1 MKKRTIISSLT
12 AICTACTM
20 SLSASASAG
29 TVETGSINKD
39 NAKNVIPNTVT
50 ASIPVNKDI
59 LLFNIEGFDIYAP
72 NITYS
77 YNITSAN
84 TTEDTKIITYAAE
97 DLNSDGTPKEGTQPI
112 ITTVHSGVINAVS
125 TAADNATTTDV
136 VEGSITFGGTGDTE
150 HPANKSSLTIINGN
164 KKISNDM
171 TIYVD
176 AMKIYNPA
184 YDPES
189 AEPAVQ
195 VNSPGVYRYKISDVT
210 TAETLTAAG
219 VTDGGAVNE
228 IYLDVY
234 TKYNSEKNGLVIYGY
249 VLFKSSNEADSIT
262 YNSTVTNTT
271 ESKVTGFDVISETEN
286 VLVDGQNKIELN
298 SDRYY
303 TYNVKVKKVVT
314 GDLADTQHNF
324 PFKVEL
330 NNSSITS
337 SDDFSYTIKK
347 NGTVGSSIA
356 ANLAADGSWTLDGIA
371 DADTGLQ
378 LRHNDEITI
387 IGLPADTTIK
397 VTEKNDT
404 GDIYIASAKDNEN
417 TALQLKVGDADAADS
432 AVISPDEQAAMSAAY
447 SIDGTKII
455 TFTNNMKDIS
465 VTGLLFSIAP
475 FIIITAAG
483 AGMILLVIRSRKQ
496 KNGENEVI

>member
-12 AICTACTM
+12 AIGTACTM

-29 TVETGSINKD
+29 TAETKSIN
-39 NAKNVIPNTVT
+39 NANANVIDETVT
-50 ASIPVNKDI
+50 ATIPVNKDI

-77 YNITSAN
+77 YDITSAN
-84 TTEDTKIITYAAE
+84 TTEDTKIITYAAD
-97 DLNSDGTPKEGTQPI
+97 DLKADGTPKEGAQHI

-125 TAADNATTTDV
+125 TTADNALTTDV
-136 VEGSITFGGTGDTE
+136 VEGSITFGGTGDTV
-150 HPANKSSLTIINGN
+150 HKANNSSLAGINGN
-164 KKISNDM
+164 RKISNNM

-176 AMKIYNPA
+176 ARKIYDPA

-195 VNSPGVYRYKISDVT
+195 ANPPGVYRYKISDVT

-219 VTDGGAVNE
+219 VTDGGAANE

-234 TKYNSEKNGLVIYGY
+234 TKYNSDRNGLVIYGY
-249 VLFKSSNEADSIT
+249 VLFKSSGEADSIT
-262 YNSTVTNTT
+262 YSSTVTNTT
-271 ESKVTGFDVISETEN
+271 ESKVTGFDVVSETET
-286 VLVDGQNKIELN
+286 VTVDGQNKIDLN

-337 SDDFSYTIKK
+337 SDDFIYKIKK
-347 NGTVGSSIA
+347 NGMEGDSIA
-356 ANLAADGSWTLDGIA
+356 ANLAVDGSWTLDGIA
-371 DADTGLQ
+371 DAETGLQ

-404 GDIYIASAKDNEN
+404 GDIYIASAKDNN
-417 TALQLKVGDADAADS
+417 STALQLKVGEADAADS
-432 AVISPDEQAAMSAAY
+432 AVISPDEQAAMNAAY
-447 SIDGTKII
+447 SIDGTKTI

-483 AGMILLVIRSRKQ
+483 AGLILLVIRSRKQ

>member
-12 AICTACTM
+12 AIGTACTM

-29 TVETGSINKD
+29 TAETKSIN
-39 NAKNVIPNTVT
+39 NANANVITDT
-50 ASIPVNKDI
+50 DKASIPVNKDI

-77 YNITSAN
+77 YDITSAN
-84 TTEDTKIITYAAE
+84 TTEDTKIITYATD
-97 DLNSDGTPKEGTQPI
+97 DLKADGTPKEGAQPI

-125 TAADNATTTDV
+125 TVADNALTTDV
-136 VEGSITFGGTGDTE
+136 VEGSITFGGTDDTE
-150 HPANKSSLTIINGN
+150 HRANNSSSTIIRDD

-189 AEPAVQ
+189 TEPAVQ
-195 VNSPGVYRYKISDVT
+195 VNPPGVYRYKISDVT
-210 TAETLTAAG
+210 TPETLTAAG
-219 VTDGGAVNE
+219 VTDGGAANE

-234 TKYNSEKNGLVIYGY
+234 TKYNPDKNGLMIYGY
-249 VLFKSSNEADSIT
+249 VLFKSSGEADSIT
-262 YNSTVTNTT
+262 YSSTVTQTT
-271 ESKVTGFDVISETEN
+271 ESKVTGFDVVSETETVN
-286 VLVDGQNKIELN
+286 MGTQNKIELK

-337 SDDFSYTIKK
+337 SDDFTYTIKK

-356 ANLAADGSWTLDGIA
+356 ANLAVDGSWTLDGIA
-371 DADTGLQ
+371 NAATGLQ

-387 IGLPADTTIK
+387 IGLPAGTTIK

-404 GDIYIASAKDNEN
+404 GDIYIASAKDNDA
-417 TALQLKVGDADAADS
+417 TALQLKVGEADAADS
-432 AVISPDEQAAMSAAY
+432 AVISPDEQAAMNAAY
-447 SIDGTKII
+447 SIDGTKTI

-483 AGMILLVIRSRKQ
+483 AGLILLVIRSRKQ